1 MNNHTWPGM
10 GMRGSGSTSSQK
22 GAVMSLKE
30 ELAVM
35 IAAEEKSLGV
45 GSEEF
50 MKRHQEIMEHIDSL
64 MKKGEDKGETVY
76 RSERGS

>member
-1 MNNHTWPGM
+1 M
-10 GMRGSGSTSSQK
+10 GMSGRGSTSSQK
-22 GAVMSLKE
+22 GAAMSLKE

-35 IAAEEKSLGV
+35 IAAEEKRLGV

-64 MKKGEDKGETVY
+64 MKKGEDERETVY
-76 RSERGS
+76 RSKRGS